1 MESCLRMLPLGAR
14 RLGLAGFVACFWV
27 CASNGLCW
35 QIIGSVK
42 DDVANPIA
50 GVWISAHG
58 SAGETNFASLQVMTE
73 EDGGFRFEAFDG
85 KWLFFVDWSTL
96 NSRGFLGVP
105 QQTVVVEGADEIV
118 EFICPKVLYNMRLSG
133 TVVDD
138 HGGPISNANVSV
150 LALNDY
156 YAAATNSDA
165 AGRFDLPLLGGFW
178 DLSVTA
184 DPSGLP
190 QLLMP
195 RICVRTID
203 GIDRTNFLLV
213 ARVPTAQVVASVS
226 PGDLILDSPTAFMA
240 AGPTNYYADG
250 AMSSRNQF
258 TFNLSE

>member
-42 DDVANPIA
+42 DDVANSIA

-58 SAGETNFASLQVMTE
+58 SAGETNFASLQVMTG

-85 KWLFFVDWSTL
+85 TWWLSVDSGTL
-96 NSRGFLGVP
+96 NSRGFLGVSP
-105 QQTVVVEGADEIV
+105 QTIFVEGADEIV
-118 EFICPKVLYNMRLSG
+118 ELICPKVLYNMRLSG

-150 LALNDY
+150 VLLNDY
-156 YAAATNSDA
+156 YGAATNADA
-165 AGRFDLPLLGGFW
+165 AGRFDLPLCGGFW
-178 DLSVTA
+178 DLNVTA
-184 DPSGLP
+184 SQPGLP
-190 QLLMP
+190 PLLMP

-226 PGDLILDSPTAFMA
+226 PG
-240 AGPTNYYADG
+240 
-250 AMSSRNQF
+250 
-258 TFNLSE
+258 